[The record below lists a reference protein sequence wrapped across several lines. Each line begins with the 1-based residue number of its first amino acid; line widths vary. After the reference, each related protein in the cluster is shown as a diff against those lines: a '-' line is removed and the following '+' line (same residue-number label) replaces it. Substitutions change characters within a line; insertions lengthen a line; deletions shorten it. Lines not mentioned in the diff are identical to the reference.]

1 MDGLND
7 LDQSLEP
14 RDQAENVIGARHGL
28 FVERPFNG
36 RRFPRCIPDFPKRFE
51 RSAAVEWLEHWN
63 ELHLHKSVRFTPKNL
78 RLSLQA
84 APIWKLKAL
93 DL

>member
-28 FVERPFNG
+28 FVERTFNG
-36 RRFPRCIPDFPKRFE
+36 RRSPRCIPDFLNDLNEAQRLNG
-51 RSAAVEWLEHWN
+51 WNDWN
-63 ELHLHKSVRFTPKNL
+63 ELHLP
-78 RLSLQA
+78 
-84 APIWKLKAL
+84 
-93 DL
+93 